1 MLNSN
6 PSARFHFK
14 TFLEPVPFPLLLR
27 LKLLADIK
35 NGSGLTLPTLCMRGM
50 RYYYGIRTSIHIY
63 THNTAP
69 VRICTPLIVSRS
81 LRSLANIVC
90 TSTKLTF
97 WTSKRPNNYGKVHTV
112 GDKIKFPLCTDSPPT
127 CERSC
132 QQKSP
137 KSRPKVASD
146 FRRTLNVIKKV
157 ADLFLSGEKIVCA
170 RIQFRPKS
178 RACANRTRRSCNFCY

>member
-1 MLNSN
+1 MKNPISPNPTWYYVVFLPSITITTHHITLVILSLSTFHLCHNSPHD
-6 PSARFHFK
+6 PSD
-14 TFLEPVPFPLLLR
+14 T
-27 LKLLADIK
+27 
-35 NGSGLTLPTLCMRGM
+35 
-50 RYYYGIRTSIHIY
+50 
-63 THNTAP
+63 
-69 VRICTPLIVSRS
+69 
-81 LRSLANIVC
+81 
-90 TSTKLTF
+90 
-97 WTSKRPNNYGKVHTV
+97 TV

-178 RACANRTRRSCNFCY
+178 RACANGTRRSYNFSY

>member
-1 MLNSN
+1 M
-6 PSARFHFK
+6 
-14 TFLEPVPFPLLLR
+14 
-27 LKLLADIK
+27 
-35 NGSGLTLPTLCMRGM
+35 PTSIAIT
-50 RYYYGIRTSIHIY
+50 GIRSDALYEHTQYQGWNIGVEYRKIIHPYGSIWLVHFMCLCNWRASEASETLSGVYKFELVRYIY
-63 THNTAP
+63 IY
-69 VRICTPLIVSRS
+69 IC
-81 LRSLANIVC
+81 
-90 TSTKLTF
+90 
-97 WTSKRPNNYGKVHTV
+97 TV

-178 RACANRTRRSCNFCY
+178 RACANGTRRSCNFS

>member
-1 MLNSN
+1 MGLQKSRHIKSEVYSYHNSQPARVGSMLNGIVFAGFGSLHTQKVEIN
-6 PSARFHFK
+6 Y
-14 TFLEPVPFPLLLR
+14 PL
-27 LKLLADIK
+27 
-35 NGSGLTLPTLCMRGM
+35 
-50 RYYYGIRTSIHIY
+50 
-63 THNTAP
+63 
-69 VRICTPLIVSRS
+69 V
-81 LRSLANIVC
+81 
-90 TSTKLTF
+90 
-97 WTSKRPNNYGKVHTV
+97 TV

-178 RACANRTRRSCNFCY
+178 RACANGTRRSCNFC

>member
-1 MLNSN
+1 MEANFS
-6 PSARFHFK
+6 
-14 TFLEPVPFPLLLR
+14 TW
-27 LKLLADIK
+27 KLLELV
-35 NGSGLTLPTLCMRGM
+35 S
-50 RYYYGIRTSIHIY
+50 YGKLGFSRPDFDG
-63 THNTAP
+63 NK
-69 VRICTPLIVSRS
+69 TPKV
-81 LRSLANIVC
+81 
-90 TSTKLTF
+90 STKREIKKC
-97 WTSKRPNNYGKVHTV
+97 SSSSTV

-178 RACANRTRRSCNFCY
+178 RACANRTRRSCNYSY

>member
-1 MLNSN
+1 MAFSNQVGAVSGILSDTLSDTVSDCLVHTRSDNCLMLWRRCVAS
-6 PSARFHFK
+6 
-14 TFLEPVPFPLLLR
+14 LLQ
-27 LKLLADIK
+27 
-35 NGSGLTLPTLCMRGM
+35 
-50 RYYYGIRTSIHIY
+50 Y
-63 THNTAP
+63 
-69 VRICTPLIVSRS
+69 
-81 LRSLANIVC
+81 
-90 TSTKLTF
+90 
-97 WTSKRPNNYGKVHTV
+97 TV

-178 RACANRTRRSCNFCY
+178 

>member
-1 MLNSN
+1 MYMQHIKHLNKYNSHQVHYCMCDASTVL
-6 PSARFHFK
+6 PQTWLTY
-14 TFLEPVPFPLLLR
+14 TFSIL
-27 LKLLADIK
+27 
-35 NGSGLTLPTLCMRGM
+35 
-50 RYYYGIRTSIHIY
+50 SIHLSSY
-63 THNTAP
+63 
-69 VRICTPLIVSRS
+69 
-81 LRSLANIVC
+81 VC
-90 TSTKLTF
+90 
-97 WTSKRPNNYGKVHTV
+97 TV

-146 FRRTLNVIKKV
+146 FRRTSNAIKKV

-178 RACANRTRRSCNFCY
+178 RACANRTRRSCNYSY

>member
-1 MLNSN
+1 MDYYRNN
-6 PSARFHFK
+6 KAFK
-14 TFLEPVPFPLLLR
+14 FLLLFN
-27 LKLLADIK
+27 
-35 NGSGLTLPTLCMRGM
+35 NGCQEFDPQRVKMMIAIQFG
-50 RYYYGIRTSIHIY
+50 
-63 THNTAP
+63 
-69 VRICTPLIVSRS
+69 
-81 LRSLANIVC
+81 
-90 TSTKLTF
+90 
-97 WTSKRPNNYGKVHTV
+97 TV

-178 RACANRTRRSCNFCY
+178 RACANRTRRSCNFSY

>member
-1 MLNSN
+1 MMVHVLNLSYCVN
-6 PSARFHFK
+6 MMVHVLYTRQFNCLL
-14 TFLEPVPFPLLLR
+14 FLAIKLSGTIER
-27 LKLLADIK
+27 LHLFAL
-35 NGSGLTLPTLCMRGM
+35 
-50 RYYYGIRTSIHIY
+50 Y
-63 THNTAP
+63 
-69 VRICTPLIVSRS
+69 
-81 LRSLANIVC
+81 
-90 TSTKLTF
+90 
-97 WTSKRPNNYGKVHTV
+97 TV

-170 RIQFRPKS
+170 GIQFRLKS
-178 RACANRTRRSCNFCY
+178 RACANRTRRSCNYSY

>member
-1 MLNSN
+1 M
-6 PSARFHFK
+6 H
-14 TFLEPVPFPLLLR
+14 
-27 LKLLADIK
+27 DD
-35 NGSGLTLPTLCMRGM
+35 
-50 RYYYGIRTSIHIY
+50 
-63 THNTAP
+63 
-69 VRICTPLIVSRS
+69 
-81 LRSLANIVC
+81 
-90 TSTKLTF
+90 
-97 WTSKRPNNYGKVHTV
+97 TV

-178 RACANRTRRSCNFCY
+178 RACANRTRRSCNYSY